1 MQVLKFGGSSVAS
14 ASTITKVINILK
26 EASGKDKT
34 IFVASAI
41 SGATDKLIEIGTLA
55 GAGNKKY
62 EELIRE
68 LETRHTEII
77 NKLIPADFQHEIQSQ
92 ITALFD
98 ELKGICNGIYLI
110 REISF
115 YT

>member
-41 SGATDKLIEIGTLA
+41 SGATDKLIEIDHGRMTATLPD
-55 GAGNKKY
+55 
-62 EELIRE
+62 
-68 LETRHTEII
+68 
-77 NKLIPADFQHEIQSQ
+77 PASPDSVV
-92 ITALFD
+92 AR
-98 ELKGICNGIYLI
+98 K
-110 REISF
+110 R
-115 YT
+115 

>member
-77 NKLIPADFQHEIQSQ
+77 TSSFRPIFNTRFKARLP
-92 ITALFD
+92 LFSM
-98 ELKGICNGIYLI
+98 N
-110 REISF
+110 
-115 YT
+115 